1 MKYIILIACSM
12 MTGISF
18 ANAADIDQAA
28 LEQSKIQQQAEQ
40 QNSVDQ
46 YTLRE
51 REEMDRLHVLD
62 VYQQNALRE
71 ASILRQQ
78 KH

>member
-1 MKYIILIACSM
+1 MKYIVFIAFSI

-18 ANAADIDQAA
+18 ANAADTDQTA
-28 LEQSKIQQQAEQ
+28 LEQAKIQQQAEQ
-40 QNSVDQ
+40 QNRMDQ

-71 ASILRQQ
+71 ESILRQQ

>member
-1 MKYIILIACSM
+1 MKYIVFIACSM
-12 MTGISF
+12 ITGISF
-18 ANAADIDQAA
+18 ANAGDADQAA

-40 QNSVDQ
+40 QNSADQ

-51 REEMDRLHVLD
+51 REEMDRLHMLD

-71 ASILRQQ
+71 ASIANQQ
-78 KH
+78 RH

>member
-18 ANAADIDQAA
+18 ANAADTDQAA